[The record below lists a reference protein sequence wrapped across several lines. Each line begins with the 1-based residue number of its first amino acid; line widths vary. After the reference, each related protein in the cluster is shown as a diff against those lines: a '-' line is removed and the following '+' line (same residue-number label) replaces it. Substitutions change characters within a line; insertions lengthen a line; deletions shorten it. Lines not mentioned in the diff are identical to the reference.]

1 MLKASL
7 LVFLGSGAGGVLRM
21 LLAGVV
27 NLKLQK
33 SMAFPIGIFTVNLLG
48 CLLMGIGYAY
58 FKQRIALSEMQI
70 LLLQGVLGGFTTFSA
85 FGIETFS
92 FLQQGLI
99 YQAVLYI
106 SLTVVGGLLT
116 LSLAH
121 LLTTGFLS
129 K

>member
-21 LLAGVV
+21 LLTGVV

-70 LLLQGVLGGFTTFSA
+70 LLLQGVLGGFTTFS
-85 FGIETFS
+85 TFS
-92 FLQQGLI
+92 VEALQLLQEGNLLKFLI
-99 YQAVLYI
+99 YSLGSIVLGI
-106 SLTVVGGLLT
+106 IMCFLGAKLVV
-116 LSLAH
+116 
-121 LLTTGFLS
+121 
-129 K
+129 

>member
-70 LLLQGVLGGFTTFSA
+70 LLLQGVLGGFTTFS
-85 FGIETFS
+85 TFS
-92 FLQQGLI
+92 VEALQLLQEGNLLKFLI
-99 YQAVLYI
+99 Y
-106 SLTVVGGLLT
+106 SLGSVGLGIIMCFLGAKLVV
-116 LSLAH
+116 
-121 LLTTGFLS
+121 
-129 K
+129 

>member
-33 SMAFPIGIFTVNLLG
+33 SMVFPIGIFTVNLLG

-70 LLLQGVLGGFTTFSA
+70 LLLQGVLGGFTTFS
-85 FGIETFS
+85 TFS
-92 FLQQGLI
+92 VEALQLLQEGNLLKFLI
-99 YQAVLYI
+99 YSLGSIVLGI
-106 SLTVVGGLLT
+106 IMCFLGAKLVV
-116 LSLAH
+116 
-121 LLTTGFLS
+121 
-129 K
+129 

>member
-70 LLLQGVLGGFTTFSA
+70 LLLQGVLGGFTTFS
-85 FGIETFS
+85 TFS
-92 FLQQGLI
+92 VEALQLLQEGNLLKFLI
-99 YQAVLYI
+99 Y
-106 SLTVVGGLLT
+106 SLGSIILGIIMCFLGAKLVV
-116 LSLAH
+116 
-121 LLTTGFLS
+121 
-129 K
+129 

>member
-70 LLLQGVLGGFTTFSA
+70 LLLQGVLGGFTTFS
-85 FGIETFS
+85 TFS
-92 FLQQGLI
+92 VEALQLLQEGNLLKFLI
-99 YQAVLYI
+99 YSLGSIVLGI
-106 SLTVVGGLLT
+106 IMCFLGAKLVV
-116 LSLAH
+116 
-121 LLTTGFLS
+121 
-129 K
+129 

>member
-1 MLKASL
+1 MLKASV

-70 LLLQGVLGGFTTFSA
+70 LLLQGVLGGFTTFS
-85 FGIETFS
+85 TFS
-92 FLQQGLI
+92 VEALQLLQEGNLLKFLI
-99 YQAVLYI
+99 YSLGSIVLGI
-106 SLTVVGGLLT
+106 IMCFLGAKLVV
-116 LSLAH
+116 
-121 LLTTGFLS
+121 
-129 K
+129 

>member
-70 LLLQGVLGGFTTFSA
+70 LLLQGVLGGFTTFS
-85 FGIETFS
+85 TFS
-92 FLQQGLI
+92 VEALQLLQEGNVIKFLI
-99 YQAVLYI
+99 YSLGSIVLGI
-106 SLTVVGGLLT
+106 IMCFLGAKLVV
-116 LSLAH
+116 
-121 LLTTGFLS
+121 
-129 K
+129 

>member
-33 SMAFPIGIFTVNLLG
+33 SMAFPIGIFTINLLG
-48 CLLMGIGYAY
+48 CLLMCIGYAY

-70 LLLQGVLGGFTTFSA
+70 LLLQGVLGGVTTFS
-85 FGIETFS
+85 TFS
-92 FLQQGLI
+92 VEALQLLQEGNLLKFLI
-99 YQAVLYI
+99 YSLGSIVLGI
-106 SLTVVGGLLT
+106 IMCFLGAKLVV
-116 LSLAH
+116 
-121 LLTTGFLS
+121 
-129 K
+129 

>member
-7 LVFLGSGAGGVLRM
+7 LVFLGSGAGGVLRK

-70 LLLQGVLGGFTTFSA
+70 LLLQGVLGGFTTFS
-85 FGIETFS
+85 TFS
-92 FLQQGLI
+92 VEALQLLQEGNLLKFLI
-99 YQAVLYI
+99 YSLGSIVLGI
-106 SLTVVGGLLT
+106 IMCFLGAKLVV
-116 LSLAH
+116 
-121 LLTTGFLS
+121 
-129 K
+129 

>member
-33 SMAFPIGIFTVNLLG
+33 SMAFPIGIFTINLLG

-70 LLLQGVLGGFTTFSA
+70 LLLQGVLGGFTTFS
-85 FGIETFS
+85 TFS
-92 FLQQGLI
+92 VEALQLLQEGNLLKFLI
-99 YQAVLYI
+99 YSLGSIVLGI
-106 SLTVVGGLLT
+106 IMCFLGAKLVV
-116 LSLAH
+116 
-121 LLTTGFLS
+121 
-129 K
+129 